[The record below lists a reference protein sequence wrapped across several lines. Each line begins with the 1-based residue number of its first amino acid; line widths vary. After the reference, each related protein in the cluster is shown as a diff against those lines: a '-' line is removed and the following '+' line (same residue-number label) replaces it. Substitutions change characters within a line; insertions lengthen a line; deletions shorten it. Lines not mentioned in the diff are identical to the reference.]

1 VSFVPWQFI
10 LRIQAWPSFADNQLK
25 EDKFMPSAFGIA
37 LSALKGFS
45 TKLDVTANNVAN
57 LETNDFKRSH
67 VELHEAAN
75 GGVKVNISS
84 VDTPGLAMD
93 PNVRTGRA
101 QQESNVNL
109 EEEIA
114 NQIIAQ
120 YSYEASILTLKTAA
134 EMQKELLDIKA

>member
-1 VSFVPWQFI
+1 
-10 LRIQAWPSFADNQLK
+10 
-25 EDKFMPSAFGIA
+25 MPQAFGIA

-57 LETNDFKRSH
+57 LETNDFKRSRA
-67 VELHEAAN
+67 ELHEAAN
-75 GGVKVNISS
+75 GGVEVTISS
-84 VDTPGLAMD
+84 INTPGMAID
-93 PNVRTGRA
+93 PNGRTGRA

-120 YSYEASILTLKTAA
+120 YSYEANILTLKTAA